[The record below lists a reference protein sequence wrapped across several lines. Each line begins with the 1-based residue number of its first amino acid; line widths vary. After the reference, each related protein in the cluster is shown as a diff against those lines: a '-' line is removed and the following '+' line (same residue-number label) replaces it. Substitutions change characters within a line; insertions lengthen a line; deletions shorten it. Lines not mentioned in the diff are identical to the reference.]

1 MMMKRTI
8 RWSLVAVSLALAW
21 SVAAVGLDLRG
32 SHPLDD
38 TPPPATDAALVA
50 RGAYLARAGNC
61 MGCHTARGGIEY
73 AGGRGIET
81 PFGTVYAP
89 NLTPDADTGLGTWTA
104 AHFRRAMRDGRSRD
118 GRLLSPAFPYPH
130 FTHVTRDDSDAL
142 FAFLRSLPPVHAPNQ
157 ASTLRFPFDTQL
169 ALAVWRAFYFRPGEA
184 SSEPGRSAEWH
195 RGRYLVD
202 GLGHCAACHTT
213 RDALGGPGFG
223 GAPGGGL
230 IPMENWYA
238 PPLGGGDPASV
249 AALLRSG
256 ASGHGTVMGPMAEV
270 VFRSTSH
277 LTEADVAAMVS
288 YLKDLPAAP
297 PPAPAERA
305 DPAVLGRGAKLYE
318 THCADC
324 HGADGRG
331 AAPAF
336 PPLAGN
342 PSVTL
347 GPATNV
353 IQALSRGGF
362 APVTAGHPQ
371 PYGMPPFAGVLDEA
385 ELAAVATYVRQ
396 SWGNEAGA
404 VSALD
409 VLRTR

>member
-1 MMMKRTI
+1 MKRAV
-8 RWSLVAVSLALAW
+8 RWGLMAASLALAW

-32 SHPLDD
+32 SRPLDD
-38 TPPPATDAALVA
+38 TPPPVTDAALVA

-61 MGCHTARGGIEY
+61 MACHTARGGVEY

-81 PFGTVYAP
+81 PFGTVHAP
-89 NLTPDADTGLGTWTA
+89 NLTPDADTGLGSWTP
-104 AHFRRAMRDGRSRD
+104 AHFRRAMGEGRSRD

-130 FTHVTRDDSDAL
+130 FTHVTRDDNDAL
-142 FAFLRSLPPVHAPNQ
+142 FAFLRSLPPVHAPNRPN
-157 ASTLRFPFDTQL
+157 TLQFPFDTQL
-169 ALAVWRAFYFRPGEA
+169 ALAVWRALYFRAGEPA
-184 SSEPGRSAEWH
+184 PEPGRSAEWH

-202 GLGHCAACHTT
+202 GLGHCAACHTS
-213 RDALGGPGFG
+213 RDALGGPG
-223 GAPGGGL
+223 ADGGL

-249 AALLRSG
+249 VALLKTGVSP
-256 ASGHGTVMGPMAEV
+256 HGTAMGPMAEV
-270 VFRSTSH
+270 VFRSTAH
-277 LTEADVAAMVS
+277 LTAADVAAMAS
-288 YLKDLPAAP
+288 YLKDLPVAP
-297 PPAPAERA
+297 SPDPAEPA
-305 DPAVLGRGAKLYE
+305 DARVLDRGAKLYE

-342 PSVTL
+342 PSVAR

-353 IQALSRGGF
+353 IQSISRGGF
-362 APVTAGHPQ
+362 APVTAAHPQ
-371 PYGMPPFAGVLDEA
+371 PYGMPPFAGVLDDA

-396 SWGNEAGA
+396 SWGNEGGA